1 MHLLGIRHHGPGS
14 ARSVRRA
21 LDELQPDAVLIEL
34 PADCQ
39 PLLRWAGSDDLRP
52 PVALLGFVLDE
63 PQRAV
68 FSPFAVFSPEWV
80 ALRWAAQHGAPV
92 HAIDLPLAN
101 SLAADDDDELALG
114 DRPVDPLG
122 ELAAA
127 AGDDDPERWWEDVVE
142 HRGEGLAAFHAVAE
156 AMTAVRGAW
165 EATNAGEARREAAM
179 RQAIRRVAA
188 AGAANPVVVCGA
200 WHVPALAEPLPPAA
214 VDARTLRG
222 LPKAKVGISWVPW
235 THRRLATASG
245 YRSGVG
251 SPGWYAH
258 VYANHEQHVE
268 RWFVD
273 AAHLLRARG
282 NLVSPDH
289 VIAAARGAA
298 ALAALRNRPHAGLS
312 EMLDSASAVLA
323 DSGGMTLIH
332 DQLVVG
338 DHIGTVPEAAP
349 QVPLARDLAANQRA
363 CRLKPQA
370 AAHTVELD
378 LRTPNGNRRSVL
390 LHRLLALGVP
400 WGAVQEGRGSSGTFR
415 ETWRLKWEPELEIR
429 IIELA
434 GFGTTVH
441 AAAAARLIE
450 RLRSSAALADIVQ
463 VLDAAL
469 FADLPEVVA
478 PAVQRLEQ
486 AAAHASDVGA
496 LIDALTPLATTLRYG
511 DVRSTDA
518 AAVRQVF
525 DGLVVRVTAGAVGA
539 CRGLDDAAAQ
549 AMVERLS
556 AAQAALA
563 VVDHSSRRTSWPA
576 ALAVAA
582 QRSDVHGL
590 VQGRCVRL
598 LHDAGAWDAGRVE
611 ARVSRALTAGTPPMT
626 GAAFVEGFLAG
637 SGTVLLHDREL
648 LGLIDG
654 WVGELAPDAFADTVA
669 LLRRTFGSFEP
680 AERRQLGA
688 LIAARPHPAAAG
700 FGDQVDAERAAAAM
714 ATVRAL
720 LGAPR

>member
-21 LDELQPDAVLIEL
+21 LDELRPDVVLIEL

-39 PLLRWAGSDDLRP
+39 PFLKWASGDELRP
-52 PVALLGFVLDE
+52 PVALLGYVLDE

-68 FSPFAVFSPEWV
+68 FSPFAAFSPEWV
-80 ALRWAAQHGAPV
+80 ALRWAAQHGVAV

-101 SLAADDDDELALG
+101 SLAAAADDLSLTE
-114 DRPVDPLG
+114 RPADPLG

-142 HRGEGLAAFHAVAE
+142 HRGEGVAAFEAVAE
-156 AMTAVRGAW
+156 AMTAMRGTW
-165 EATNAGEARREAAM
+165 EASSTEEARREAAM
-179 RQAIRRVAA
+179 RQAIRRVVAD
-188 AGAANPVVVCGA
+188 GAANPAVICGA
-200 WHVPALAEPLPPAA
+200 WHVPALADPFPSAA

-222 LPKAKVGISWVPW
+222 MPKVKVGVSWVPW

-245 YRSGVG
+245 YRSGVS

-258 VYANHEQHVE
+258 VFANHDQHVE
-268 RWFVD
+268 RWLVN
-273 AAHLLRARG
+273 AAQLLRARG

-289 VIAAARGAA
+289 VIAAARGAV
-298 ALAALRNRPHAGLS
+298 ALAALRGRPQAGLS
-312 EMLDSASAVLA
+312 EVLDAASSVLA
-323 DSGGMTLIH
+323 DTGGMTLIH

-338 DHIGTVPEAAP
+338 DDIGAVPAAAP

-370 AAHTVELD
+370 GAHTVELD

-400 WGAVQEGRGSSGTFR
+400 WGEAQEGRGSSGTFR
-415 ETWRLKWEPELEIR
+415 ETWRLRWEPELEIR

-441 AAAAARLIE
+441 AAAVARLVE
-450 RLRSSAALADIVQ
+450 RLHSSAALADIVS

-478 PAVQRLEQ
+478 PAVRRLEQ

-525 DGLVVRVTAGAVGA
+525 DGLVVRVTAGVVGA

-563 VVDHSSRRTSWPA
+563 VVDHSSRRAAWPA

-582 QRSDVHGL
+582 HRGDVHGL
-590 VQGRCVRL
+590 VQGRCSRL
-598 LHDAGAWDAGRVE
+598 LHDSEAWDARRVE
-611 ARVSRALTAGTPPMT
+611 ARVSRALTVGTPPMV

-654 WVGELAPDAFADTVA
+654 WVGELAPDSFADTVA

-688 LIAARPHPAAAG
+688 LIAARPRLAAAG
-700 FGDQVDAERAAAAM
+700 FGDEVDADRAAAAIV
-714 ATVRAL
+714 TVRAL
-720 LGAPR
+720 LGVPS